1 MIVTARRFIPL
12 ETRLQDVRQPLME
25 ATKLVERIG
34 ETIDSLINEIEKKG
48 SVINMGVS
56 LSPLSIGNID
66 GLLVV
71 VWAMIQ

>member
-56 LSPLSIGNID
+56 LAPLSIGNID

>member
-56 LSPLSIGNID
+56 LAPLSIGNID

-71 VWAMIQ
+71 VWAMIR